1 MSKADERQYADSIAR
16 MTRWMKWLA
25 FAGVPV
31 AAVGWGW
38 RAGLGFAIGAGGSY
52 AMFRWLHHFV
62 EALSGK
68 PAGAGTL
75 TPARRRVLVLFA
87 LRYLIMGAGLYVIF
101 KFSKISL
108 MAALW
113 GLFVSTAAALA
124 EGVFELLHGTGTV
137 DHQDL

>member
-1 MSKADERQYADSIAR
+1 MSEADERRYTDSIAR
-16 MTRWMKWLA
+16 MTRWMMWLA
-25 FAGVPV
+25 LAGVPV
-31 AAVGWGW
+31 AAVMWGW

-52 AMFRWLHHFV
+52 AMFRWLRHFV
-62 EALSGK
+62 DALGGK
-68 PAGAGTL
+68 PGR
-75 TPARRRVLVLFA
+75 PRILVLFA